1 MWLYLALGS
10 AFLLGLYDVA
20 KKQAVSK
27 NGVLNVL
34 LIATALSTVLLSPC
48 FFIYKGTL
56 SAHLALMLNA
66 VIVTTTWISGM
77 VGL

>member
-20 KKQAVSK
+20 KKHSVSK
-27 NGVLNVL
+27 NSVLNVL
-34 LIATALSTVLLSPC
+34 LIAAALSTVLLSPC

-56 SAHLALMLNA
+56 SEHLALMLKA
-66 VIVTTTWISGM
+66 VIVTTAWIS
-77 VGL
+77 